1 VAEYQGH
8 VEPGYEP
15 VARLFARLFRSPR
28 RGGGSFVVRY
38 RDRTVVDLWGGVADP
53 RTGRRWQRDSL
64 GLSFSTT
71 KGVAATVIHRLADR
85 GLLGYDE
92 PVAAFW
98 PEFAA
103 GGKGRITVR
112 QLLTHQAG
120 LDKLAPI
127 APNGAALLDHLGAE
141 RRLAAH
147 TPDHQPGSSAYHA
160 ITFGWLVAGLAR
172 ALTGLGMA
180 ELVRTE
186 VSGPLGIDGLHIGRP
201 RTGHD
206 RIATPVG
213 RFRPLSPFI
222 ARLGLAPF
230 PGVLPPRRGL
240 ESLFVP
246 GGHEIFQPPDFRIL
260 DTEMPAANGMF
271 SAESLAILYGALAN
285 DGVAGGRRLL
295 SGTTVRGL
303 NRVHTRA
310 PDRCLGIPMFWRLG
324 YHQAFV
330 PGVWLPRAFGHF
342 GYAGSGAWGDPA
354 SGMSVSFVS
363 NRIYPL
369 ATAMGDLALT
379 RLSRLAVAA
388 VRRVEGR
395 GSALPRPAPRSDEY
409 PDRDLSAG

>member
-1 VAEYQGH
+1 MTDYQGF

-15 VARLFARLFRSPR
+15 VARLFTRLFRSPR

-38 RDRTVVDLWGGVADP
+38 RDRTVVDIWGGVADP
-53 RTGRRWQRDSL
+53 GTGRRWQRDSL

-92 PVAAFW
+92 PVAAYW

-103 GGKGRITVR
+103 GGKGRLTVR
-112 QLLTHQAG
+112 HLLTHQVG

-127 APNGAALLDHLGAE
+127 APNGAAMLDHLAAE
-141 RRLAAH
+141 QRLAAH
-147 TPDHQPGSSAYHA
+147 TPDHRPGTSAYHA
-160 ITFGWLVAGLAR
+160 ITFGWLLAGLAR
-172 ALTGLGMA
+172 AVTGKGMA
-180 ELVRTE
+180 ELVQTE
-186 VSGPLGIDGLHIGRP
+186 VNEPLGIDGLHIGRP
-201 RTGHD
+201 RTGQQQ
-206 RIATPVG
+206 RVAATVG
-213 RFRPLSPFI
+213 RFRPLSPLVS
-222 ARLGLAPF
+222 RLGFAPF

-246 GGHEIFQPPDFRIL
+246 GVHELFQGPRPAIL
-260 DTEMPAANGMF
+260 DTEMPAANGVF
-271 SAESLAILYGALAN
+271 SAESLAVLYGALAN
-285 DGVAGGRRLL
+285 DGVAGGKRLL
-295 SGTTVRGL
+295 SGAAVRGL

-342 GYAGSGAWGDPA
+342 GYAGSGGWGDPV
-354 SGMSVSFVS
+354 SGMSVAFVS
-363 NRIYPL
+363 NRIYPVT
-369 ATAMGDLALT
+369 TAMGDLALT

-388 VRRVEGR
+388 VRRAEGR
-395 GSALPRPAPRSDEY
+395 DAALPRPAPL
-409 PDRDLSAG
+409 PDDRRSAG